1 MSQQEL
7 NTPPPMAERTKQ
19 AAFIPRQQVASPS
32 REPEG
37 NSDSLFP
44 KQHHDLIILYKLLM
58 FNELVFYINHIIFTH
73 II

>member
-19 AAFIPRQQVASPS
+19 AAFIPRQQVASTS

-44 KQHHDLIILYKLLM
+44 KQHHDHQSV
-58 FNELVFYINHIIFTH
+58 NIFTKYVEK
-73 II
+73 IKLNYN